1 MSYSGVELPIEY
13 ETLHIGTALYD
24 PEAGAILDA
33 NERLESLIGYT
44 TRELRDLS
52 IETYSANTYSLS
64 ETAFVDHL
72 RASAEGTP
80 QQFSWRIKQ
89 ADGTLI
95 WVQIH
100 LTGTSFDGRTY
111 VLAEIQDVT
120 EDYNA
125 RHREEL
131 FWRILRHNL
140 RNKANVLTGYSE
152 YAARTAETE
161 DVVEPVRKIRSN
173 AMELS
178 RLTESINQIQ
188 YAVEQTDSLRI
199 TKSATNVVKNV
210 VNDVAGDYPS
220 AEISLEEREQMWVRV
235 DDAFRYALTHAV
247 ENAIVHSEAET
258 PAVTVS
264 IGPSPNTGR
273 VEIRITDRNA
283 PIADAEIESVFTRS
297 NVTTTSHGSGVG
309 LFVMKWCIESL
320 GGELT
325 FKRND
330 SGGNTVYFYLPPE
343 EGAGTYSSACN

>member
-1 MSYSGVELPIEY
+1 MSHVGIGLPEEY
-13 ETLHIGTALYD
+13 ETLHIGIAMYD
-24 PEAGAILDA
+24 PETGVILDA
-33 NERLESLIGYT
+33 NERLESLLGYA
-44 TRELRDLS
+44 TRELRDLPV
-52 IETYSANTYSLS
+52 ETYTANTYSLS
-64 ETAFVDHL
+64 ETMFVDRL
-72 RASAEGTP
+72 QASARGSP
-80 QQFSWRIKQ
+80 QQFNWRIKQ

-95 WVQIH
+95 WVRIH
-100 LTGTSFDGRTY
+100 LTGTSFDGQTY

-140 RNKANVLTGYSE
+140 RQKANVLIGYSE
-152 YAARTAETE
+152 FLAETAEKDE
-161 DVVEPVRKIRSN
+161 MAKPVRKIQSN
-173 AMELS
+173 ATELG

-188 YAVEQTDSLRI
+188 HAVEQANTLRI
-199 TKSATNVVKNV
+199 PQTATKAVRNVV
-210 VNDVAGDYPS
+210 DEIAADYPD
-220 AEISLEEREQMWVRV
+220 AKVSLEERKRMWIRV
-235 DDAFRYALTHAV
+235 DEAFHYALSHALD
-247 ENAIVHSEAET
+247 NAITHSEAKA
-258 PAVTVS
+258 PVVTVS

-273 VEIRITDRNA
+273 VEIRIKDRNA
-283 PIADAEIESVFTRS
+283 PIADTEIESIFTRG

-343 EGAGTYSSACN
+343 DRPEK